1 MVGSLLWSEVS
12 TPQVT
17 PSFLSQVFLQ
27 LRKQAINL
35 SVSTFLNP
43 PVLRDLGE
51 GLSYLGLGL
60 QGLALSGWPLFPRM
74 ALVNFM
80 VVAARRLCSD
90 LVPLGQQRWWQ
101 DPRWWQWHPP
111 PPYMSP
117 EKPRTL
123 ILVLICI
130 GLISGLASEA
140 MGAWVQ
146 HAWSF
151 YSSGLSVIICCH

>member
-60 QGLALSGWPLFPRM
+60 QGLALSGWRCFPGW
-74 ALVNFM
+74 L
-80 VVAARRLCSD
+80 
-90 LVPLGQQRWWQ
+90 W
-101 DPRWWQWHPP
+101 
-111 PPYMSP
+111 
-117 EKPRTL
+117 
-123 ILVLICI
+123 
-130 GLISGLASEA
+130 
-140 MGAWVQ
+140 
-146 HAWSF
+146 
-151 YSSGLSVIICCH
+151 